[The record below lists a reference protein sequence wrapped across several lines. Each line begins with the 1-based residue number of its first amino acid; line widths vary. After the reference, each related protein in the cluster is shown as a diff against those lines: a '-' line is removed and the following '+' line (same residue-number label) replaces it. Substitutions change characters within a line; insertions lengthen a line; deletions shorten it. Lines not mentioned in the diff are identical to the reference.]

1 MSLAD
6 NVLCA
11 QMERVAL
18 YALRALSPR
27 ETAEIEAHLSTC
39 PECRRELEGLHSVT
53 EAVASCQPDMLR
65 PSEAL
70 WERVA
75 HRIADETG
83 GKPMPA
89 RIERYSEP
97 PWECVGPGLSCKVL
111 ATDSESHRTSMLVR
125 LEPGAEYP
133 RHTHADVEELHLLSG
148 ELWIGDR
155 RLSAGDYNRA
165 EPGTSDLRVWSN
177 TGCTCVLITSSRDEF
192 Y

>member
-1 MSLAD
+1 MSLRD
-6 NVLCA
+6 NASCG
-11 QMERVAL
+11 QMERVGL
-18 YALRALSPR
+18 YALQALPPGERADF
-27 ETAEIEAHLSTC
+27 EAHLSTC
-39 PECRRELEGLHSVT
+39 PECQRELEALHSVT
-53 EAVASCQPDMLR
+53 DAVASSPPDVLR

-83 GKPMPA
+83 GKPMSA
-89 RIERYSEP
+89 RIKRHSEP
-97 PWECVGPGLSCKVL
+97 AWECVGPGLSCKVL

-133 RHTHADVEELHLLSG
+133 RHIHADVEELHLLYG

-155 RLSAGDYNRA
+155 KLSPGDYNRA

-177 TGCTCVLITSSRDEF
+177 TGCTCVLITSTRDVF

>member
-1 MSLAD
+1 MSFGD
-6 NVLCA
+6 NMSCGQV
-11 QMERVAL
+11 ERVAL
-18 YALRALSPR
+18 YALQALPP
-27 ETAEIEAHLSTC
+27 AERTDFVAHLSRC
-39 PECRRELEGLHSVT
+39 PECRGELEALHSVT
-53 EAVASCQPDMLR
+53 DAVASSPPDVLR

-70 WERVA
+70 WARVA

-97 PWECVGPGLSCKVL
+97 PWECVGPGLWCKVL

-155 RLSAGDYNRA
+155 RLSPGDYNRA

-177 TGCTCVLITSSRDEF
+177 TGCTCVLITSTRDEF

>member
-1 MSLAD
+1 MSFGD
-6 NVLCA
+6 NMSCGQL
-11 QMERVAL
+11 ERVAL
-18 YALRALSPR
+18 YALQALPP
-27 ETAEIEAHLSTC
+27 AERTDFVAHLSRC
-39 PECRRELEGLHSVT
+39 PECRGELEALHSVT
-53 EAVASCQPDMLR
+53 DAVASSPPDVLR

-155 RLSAGDYNRA
+155 RLSPGDYNRA
-165 EPGTSDLRVWSN
+165 EPGTSDLRVWSD
-177 TGCTCVLITSSRDEF
+177 TGCTCVLITSTRDEF